1 MTLDEYYI
9 VYPDGDNQEL
19 EAPLRIDE
27 LVDLNG
33 KTLRPPLPTTR
44 MIAYRVV
51 KILHK
56 EERGIHAV
64 LHYVELVPAS
74 ELRHWM

>member
-9 VYPDGDNQEL
+9 VYPDGDSQEL

-33 KTLRPPLPTTR
+33 RTLRPPLPTAK

-51 KILHK
+51 RIRHK

-64 LHYVELVPAS
+64 LHYVELVPAT
-74 ELRHWM
+74 ELLHWT